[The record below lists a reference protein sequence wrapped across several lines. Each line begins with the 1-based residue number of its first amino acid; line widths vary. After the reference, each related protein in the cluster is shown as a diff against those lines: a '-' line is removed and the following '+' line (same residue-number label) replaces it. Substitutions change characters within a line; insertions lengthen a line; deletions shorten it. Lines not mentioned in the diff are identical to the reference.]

1 VDGAEVPVLPDCCN
15 PGVALRV
22 VLLLLAGI
30 TMGALLVAEHLAAW
44 STLMVANLS
53 LASVTAGG
61 TLTSLCFLRPFVV
74 GRSRVLQ
81 WAVGLGVP
89 AAFMGLGGAM
99 SIVFGAA
106 TPLEP
111 WLWVGLRVLASVA
124 ASFAILNHF
133 QLRAR
138 AYSPSL
144 SEARLIALQARIRP
158 HFLFNSL
165 NTVLGLLRS
174 DPRQAEST
182 LQDLAELF
190 RVFMRDT
197 RELVPLSAEIETC
210 RQYLAIETL
219 RLNPRLQVRWA
230 LANLPMDA
238 LVPSLLIQPLI
249 ENAVHHGI
257 EPLAVAGQI
266 EISGRL
272 RADRIRI
279 EIINPLPPK
288 GLGSSRM
295 GNQMALSNVRER
307 LMLLF
312 DMEAELRMDTE
323 GDRFRLTLDF
333 PYRSERRGRHD

>member
-61 TLTSLCFLRPFVV
+61 ALTSLCFLRPFVV

-89 AAFMGLGGAM
+89 AAFMALGGAV

-144 SEARLIALQARIRP
+144 SEARLIAL
-158 HFLFNSL
+158 
-165 NTVLGLLRS
+165 
-174 DPRQAEST
+174 
-182 LQDLAELF
+182 
-190 RVFMRDT
+190 
-197 RELVPLSAEIETC
+197 
-210 RQYLAIETL
+210 
-219 RLNPRLQVRWA
+219 
-230 LANLPMDA
+230 
-238 LVPSLLIQPLI
+238 
-249 ENAVHHGI
+249 
-257 EPLAVAGQI
+257 
-266 EISGRL
+266 
-272 RADRIRI
+272 
-279 EIINPLPPK
+279 
-288 GLGSSRM
+288 
-295 GNQMALSNVRER
+295 
-307 LMLLF
+307 
-312 DMEAELRMDTE
+312 
-323 GDRFRLTLDF
+323 
-333 PYRSERRGRHD
+333 